1 MKVRMKVHI
10 YIYEGNNVLRT
21 FDSKVK
27 IPIFN
32 RRTLA
37 CLYWWP
43 SFVRACQQFVSLKLV
58 YYLIVYI

>member
-1 MKVRMKVHI
+1 MI
-10 YIYEGNNVLRT
+10 EGTNEGTYIYEGNNVLRT

-37 CLYWWP
+37 CTGGLH
-43 SFVRACQQFVSLKLV
+43 SCVRASSSCH
-58 YYLIVYI
+58 

>member
-1 MKVRMKVHI
+1 MKVHI
-10 YIYEGNNVLRT
+10 YTKVIMYYIRT

-37 CLYWWP
+37 RTGGLHSC
-43 SFVRACQQFVSLKLV
+43 VRASSSCH
-58 YYLIVYI
+58 